1 MPHAGCR
8 MPDSGCQPRRG
19 VMFVERDESPTLPAP
34 DRNVYRGPGNHFP
47 ALSET
52 RCLRGSE
59 GAMGRG
65 SVWTRE
71 RKSERATWRRCDGA
85 RERLDDG
92 ATERRGES
100 ATWRW
105 GDGDTVVQS
114 GRSEIMTQDAR
125 HRTQGTGLRGQ
136 SAPLR
141 AQGSGHRV
149 TMKFICAYPRNP
161 HEHISAKGLQS
172 AFQPFN
178 PSTLQLFTFQHFK
191 DLSPAPHAPCRMP
204 HTAHRTPDS

>member
-1 MPHAGCR
+1 
-8 MPDSGCQPRRG
+8 
-19 VMFVERDESPTLPAP
+19 
-34 DRNVYRGPGNHFP
+34 
-47 ALSET
+47 
-52 RCLRGSE
+52 
-59 GAMGRG
+59 MGRG

-114 GRSEIMTQDAR
+114 GRSEIMTQDASP
-125 HRTQGTGLRGQ
+125 RTQGTGLRGQ
-136 SAPLR
+136 SAWLR

-178 PSTLQLFTFQHFK
+178 PSTLQPFNPSTFQPFNPFRIY
-191 DLSPAPHAPCRMP
+191 LPRPTPHAGCLLP
-204 HTAHRTPDS
+204 HAGCRTPDAERRTPSPSLAEAACL